1 MRKQTSL
8 APTLVC
14 PLSISPSVRLS
25 DFHSN
30 SLKVLTNRRYNIV
43 VADMDEDKLAD
54 KKNILPDMVAD
65 MEVDMVAD
73 MLTVLKNEKK
83 EYGEGPTPGMCSQ
96 LLSDKSDLK
105 PFSNFL
111 VIFGQI
117 SL

>member
-1 MRKQTSL
+1 MCKQTSL

-54 KKNILPDMVAD
+54 KKKNIARHGGRHGVGQCGRQKKSTLTIN
-65 MEVDMVAD
+65 MEIQI
-73 MLTVLKNEKK
+73 
-83 EYGEGPTPGMCSQ
+83 GERVGHGVWSIAPK
-96 LLSDKSDLK
+96 L
-105 PFSNFL
+105 F
-111 VIFGQI
+111 
-117 SL
+117 

>member
-1 MRKQTSL
+1 MCKQTSL

-54 KKNILPDMVAD
+54 KKKYCQTWWPTWRWIWWPTWSWTMWPTKKSTLTIN
-65 MEVDMVAD
+65 MEIQI
-73 MLTVLKNEKK
+73 
-83 EYGEGPTPGMCSQ
+83 GERVGHGVWSIAPK
-96 LLSDKSDLK
+96 L
-105 PFSNFL
+105 F
-111 VIFGQI
+111 
-117 SL
+117 